1 MKLFFMWHLCKY
13 TDSFENQANE
23 LQLSKF
29 LARACLS
36 KFPANTAL
44 SFTKNAPTESWP
56 TMTQQWALG
65 GRWKVQSYQ
74 QVVQVFVYVHFDL
87 PRSPKQVAIFFP
99 ELSLRVASS
108 SSSASASSSSSSSS
122 SSWNMC
128 VYIYIYTDYIYWFS
142 RKPLEKVQWFS
153 TLHAKKEN
161 QATIIAKWSFGG
173 SLLSKKRCFVSKARF
188 FVNWQNIIL
197 TPSPDKML
205 SWLFL
210 APSPKKKAL
219 QWTH

>member
-108 SSSASASSSSSSSS
+108 SSASASSSSSSSS

-128 VYIYIYTDYIYWFS
+128 VYIYWLYILVF
-142 RKPLEKVQWFS
+142 
-153 TLHAKKEN
+153 KKTTGESPMIFN
-161 QATIIAKWSFGG
+161 FTC
-173 SLLSKKRCFVSKARF
+173 KKRKSSYYYSQMVFWWF
-188 FVNWQNIIL
+188 L
-197 TPSPDKML
+197 TV
-205 SWLFL
+205 
-210 APSPKKKAL
+210 KKAL
-219 QWTH
+219 FCIKSQIFCQLTKYHIDSKPR